1 MTQAK
6 KADPVSNGTSS
17 AAKVCLHPVH
27 AGNWQ
32 DCIALEIDPDQEGWV
47 PSNLYSI
54 AEAQFYPEAR
64 SRAVYTLAGQLVG
77 YTLFGRDIHSGSW
90 KIFRLMI
97 DRCCQGQG
105 FGKGALSQVLAEIAR
120 EPDGERVLI
129 CYQESNQAA
138 RRLYAQFGFEERD
151 TDTEG
156 KVTAVWRR
164 SKGG

>member
-6 KADPVSNGTSS
+6 KPDAVSNGTFTAS
-17 AAKVCLHPVH
+17 KVALRPVQ
-27 AGNWQ
+27 ADNWQ
-32 DCIALEIDPDQEGWV
+32 DCIALEIDPDQEGWI

-54 AEAQFYPEAR
+54 AEAQFYPQSR
-64 SRAVYTLAGQLVG
+64 SRAVYTLDGRLVG

-97 DRCCQGQG
+97 DRSCQRQG
-105 FGKGALSQVLAEIAR
+105 FGKGALSQVLEEIAR
-120 EPDGERVLI
+120 EPDGDRVLI
-129 CYQESNQAA
+129 CCQEDNQAA
-138 RRLYAQFGFEERD
+138 RRLYAQFGFEEKG